1 MTLQPPGQ
9 PNGPDS
15 GLPLPAGIGP
25 LDHDAL
31 TELFNIGLHRAAASL
46 SDLTGQRIIVDL
58 PRLWVCP
65 IAETHDRLLELLA
78 GDLATVH
85 QIFKGTVTGDAVL
98 VLEYESATQLARLLT
113 DGGVGTGGRLDQ
125 SAREVLAEVG
135 NVILSS
141 CLSAFGDMLHVSV
154 SFSVP
159 RIHVESLDGMLRSL
173 QVDNADL
180 QFALM
185 AATRFRLTE
194 GEVGGYLIIAVGMT
208 SLGLISKALAAREV
222 Q

>member
-1 MTLQPPGQ
+1 VNIEQL
-9 PNGPDS
+9 DS
-15 GLPLPAGIGP
+15 
-25 LDHDAL
+25 DAL

-46 SDLTGQRIIVDL
+46 SELTGQRIIVDL

-65 IAETHDRLLELLA
+65 IEEMHGRLIDLLE

-98 VLEYESATQLARLLT
+98 VLDYESATRLAALMT
-113 DGGVGTGGRLDQ
+113 DGGVAIAGRLDQ

-141 CLSAFGDMLHVSV
+141 CLSSFGDMLQVSV

-159 RIHVESLDGMLRSL
+159 RMHVESLEGLLRSL
-173 QVDNADL
+173 RVDSEDL
-180 QFALM
+180 NFALL
-185 AATRFRLTE
+185 AATRFRLTD
-194 GEVGGYLIIAVGMT
+194 GEVGGYLIIAVGMS
-208 SLGLISKALAAREV
+208 SLSLIARALETRGG
-222 Q
+222 

>member
-1 MTLQPPGQ
+1 VTLQPA
-9 PNGPDS
+9 GPDPS
-15 GLPLPAGIGP
+15 SPLLALAQ
-25 LDHDAL
+25 LDQDAL

-65 IAETHDRLLELLA
+65 IAETHDRLIELLH

-98 VLEYESATQLARLLT
+98 VLEYENAARLATMLT
-113 DGGVGTGGRLDQ
+113 DGGVGIGGRLDQ

-141 CLSAFGDMLHVSV
+141 CLSAFGDMLQVAV

-159 RIHVESLDGMLRSL
+159 RIHVESLDAMLRSL
-173 QVDNADL
+173 QVDDAEL
-180 QFALM
+180 QVALL

-194 GEVGGYLIIAVGMT
+194 GEVGGYLIIAVGLT
-208 SLGLISKALAAREV
+208 SLGLISRALAAREAH
-222 Q
+222 